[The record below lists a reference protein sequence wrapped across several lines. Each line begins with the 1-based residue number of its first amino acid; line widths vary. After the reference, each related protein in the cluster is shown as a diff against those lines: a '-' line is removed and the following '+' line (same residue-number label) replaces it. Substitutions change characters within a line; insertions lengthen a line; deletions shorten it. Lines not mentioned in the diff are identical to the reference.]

1 MGIFRRCGIAATAA
15 VLSAALALPAS
26 AQSGRAGIGFIIGE
40 PTGISGK
47 LFITENTAFDA
58 GAAWSLVKDSNF
70 HLHADYLRHN
80 FSILKREFG
89 ITEGELPL
97 YFGVGGR
104 MRFDDDD
111 SRVGVRLVA
120 GVSYIFDNAPL
131 DVFFEVSP
139 IMDLAPKTELDF
151 NAGAGLRFW
160 FE

>member
-1 MGIFRRCGIAATAA
+1 MKASKRYGIALAA
-15 VLSAALALPAS
+15 AALAFALAMPVF
-26 AQSGRAGIGFIIGE
+26 AQSGRAGIGFIVGE

-47 LFITENTAFDA
+47 RFITENTAIDA
-58 GAAWSLVKDSNF
+58 GAAWSLVKNSNF
-70 HLHADYLRHN
+70 HIHADYLHHN

-97 YFGVGGR
+97 YFGIGGR
-104 MRFDDDD
+104 IRFDDDD
-111 SRVGVRLVA
+111 SRVGVRLVG

-131 DVFFEVSP
+131 DVFFEIAP
-139 IMDLAPKTELDF
+139 IMDLVPKTELDF

>member
-1 MGIFRRCGIAATAA
+1 MKNTKQFGTFLAAAMIASVIAMPAA
-15 VLSAALALPAS
+15 AEA
-26 AQSGRAGIGFIIGE
+26 GRAGIGFIVGE

-58 GAAWSLVKDSNF
+58 GAAWSLVKNSNF

-80 FSILKREFG
+80 FSVLKREFG

-97 YFGVGGR
+97 YFGIGGR
-104 MRFDDDD
+104 VRFDDDE

-131 DVFFEVSP
+131 DVFFEIAP
-139 IMDLAPKTELDF
+139 IMDLAPKTELNF